1 MAQPYSTTA
10 QVLNR
15 VLTGLVAQAGWSST
29 ELTGD
34 VAARIG
40 EGDREIDARL
50 AGLEVALPFAT
61 NPPILKDLSVLYARY
76 ACFRDLYSA
85 GEPTEKNPQAAQ
97 FLDQFE
103 KKWKAIQEGWMRIL
117 DTSSAQ
123 VASTKFAT
131 LTVDYPATEA
141 GGDAYPNYPSGP
153 YPDPPE
159 LSE

>member
-15 VLTGLVAQAGWSST
+15 VLTALVAQAGWSST

-50 AGLEVALPFAT
+50 AGLEVTLPFAT
-61 NPPILKDLSVLYARY
+61 NPPILQDLSVLYARY
-76 ACFRDLYSA
+76 ACFRDLFIS
-85 GEPTEKNPQAAQ
+85 GDPSEKGPAAAQ
-97 FLDQFE
+97 YLEQFE
-103 KKWKAIQEGWMRIL
+103 KKFKAIQDGWMKIL
-117 DTSSAQ
+117 DTNSAQ

-131 LTVDYPATEA
+131 MTIEYPADAA
-141 GGDAYPNYPSGP
+141 GGDQYPNYPSGP

-159 LSE
+159 LSQ